1 LLKVCFSLFFCS
13 SCNVHDY
20 GVNEHLPTNIYNFD
34 VGKYYTN
41 SKSAVFLTV
50 MPMNKFARF
59 GFLIEEKKNYTSFF
73 VYPFLFTLFGQEGKK
88 NALNNMFAINNNGP
102 KIEHAT

>member
-1 LLKVCFSLFFCS
+1 
-13 SCNVHDY
+13 
-20 GVNEHLPTNIYNFD
+20 
-34 VGKYYTN
+34 
-41 SKSAVFLTV
+41 
-50 MPMNKFARF
+50 MNKFARF
-59 GFLIEEKKNYTSFF
+59 GFLIEEKKNYASLF